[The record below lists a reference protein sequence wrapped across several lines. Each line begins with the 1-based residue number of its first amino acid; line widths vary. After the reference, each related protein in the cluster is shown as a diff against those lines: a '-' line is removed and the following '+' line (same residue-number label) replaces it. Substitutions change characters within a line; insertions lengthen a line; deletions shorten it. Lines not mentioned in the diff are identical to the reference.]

1 LGCHDGGA
9 AVGGGG
15 RNVYGA
21 RTCSI
26 IGAVFGTSVF
36 PDGVPGMSS
45 LQTVLT
51 AADYQALEDYLT
63 SFDGI
68 TGEHRYV
75 TACAGCHG
83 MDARGGRVGEDVRGE
98 KARDILEAIREES
111 EMEYLGCLPA
121 SDIKAIGQYLHSLK
135 KGKDGGDD
143 DRIRGK
149 GKGGDN
155 DDDNDRVRSKR
166 QRRRQRRD

>member
-1 LGCHDGGA
+1 
-9 AVGGGG
+9 VGGGG

-26 IGAVFGTSVF
+26 EGAIFGTSVF
-36 PDGVPGMSS
+36 PGGVPDMQFLQS
-45 LQTVLT
+45 LS
-51 AADYQALEDYLT
+51 AADIQALEDYLN

-68 TGEHRYV
+68 TGEHRYI

-121 SDIKAIGQYLHSLK
+121 SDIREMGRYLKSLK
-135 KGKDGGDD
+135 NGNHHGDD
-143 DRIRGK
+143 H
-149 GKGGDN
+149 
-155 DDDNDRVRSKR
+155 DDNRVRSKR
-166 QRRRQRRD
+166 RGDDDDDDNKRVQSKRRRRR